1 MRYLSLLIIGA
12 LIFFSS
18 CRTQRPTAVN
28 NYLQSTRDT
37 TIEGTANYIPVIRKG
52 DLLAIRVYSAANGR
66 APQADAPYNLNAD
79 PGTGTSGQGFLVDE
93 KGNIEYPQVGLIKA
107 EGLSRDQL
115 AELIKGKLTDQLT
128 QPSVV
133 VRFINFRVTV
143 LGEVR
148 APGSFTL
155 PTERITIFDALGLAG
170 DMTDF
175 GRRDNVKVVRESN
188 GVREVAVLNLTK
200 DSVFTSPFYR
210 LQQNDMVFV
219 DQLPQKIRQQ
229 ERQQT
234 AQQIG
239 IFSSVIA
246 AAALILNIIR

>member
-1 MRYLSLLIIGA
+1 MRYFSLLVLGA
-12 LIFFSS
+12 LFFFSS
-18 CRTQRPTAVN
+18 CRTQRATVAN
-28 NYLQSTRDT
+28 NYLQTTRDT
-37 TIEGTANYIPVIRKG
+37 TIRDMLSTYTPVIRKG
-52 DLLAIRVYSAANGR
+52 DLLSIRVYSTANGR
-66 APQADAPYNLNAD
+66 APQADAPYNLGAD
-79 PGTGTSGQGFLVDE
+79 PGGGAGQGFLVDE
-93 KGNIEYPQVGLIKA
+93 KGNIEYPQIGSIQA
-107 EGLSRDQL
+107 EGLNRDQL
-115 AELIKGKLTDQLT
+115 AELIKGKLSSQLT
-128 QPSVV
+128 QPSVI
-133 VRFINFRVTV
+133 VRFINFRITV

-148 APGSFTL
+148 TPGSFTL

-175 GRRDNVKVVRESN
+175 GRRDNVKVVRENN
-188 GVREVAVLNLTK
+188 GIREVATINLTK
-200 DSVFTSPFYR
+200 DSVFSSPFYR

-246 AAALILNIIR
+246 AAALILNIIK